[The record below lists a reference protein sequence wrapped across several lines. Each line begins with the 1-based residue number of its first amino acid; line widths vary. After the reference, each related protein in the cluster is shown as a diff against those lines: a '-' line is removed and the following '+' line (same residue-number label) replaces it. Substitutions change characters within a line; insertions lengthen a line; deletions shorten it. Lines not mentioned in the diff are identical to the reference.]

1 MSRTEMMASP
11 SPEASVLPPAETR
24 PSRRRLGWLD
34 VVRGIAILAMA
45 SYHFSWDLEYF
56 GYLAPDTV
64 GTGLFKYYARG
75 IASSFLLLA
84 GFSLVLGHFPRFRRR
99 PFQIRFGK
107 IAAAAAVI
115 SIATWFAFPSGF
127 IFFGILH
134 AIAAASLIGLLFLR
148 LPVAVTLVAAVAA
161 FVAPLYFRSAF
172 FDMPALWWVGLSE
185 TLPRSN
191 DYVPLLPWLAPYLTG
206 IALGRIALASGWLD
220 RTAPSERQPNRLSR
234 ALAFAGRHSLPIYLI
249 HQPLLFSLVAL
260 FAMVHPAPRPDPRPA
275 FQSSCMATCAGD
287 QTQTFCT
294 RFCGCTLD
302 RLVEQNLLDPLD
314 RGQIDGR
321 SDSRISEI
329 AGQCT
334 MKAQE

>member
-1 MSRTEMMASP
+1 MSLNNSNAPSSP
-11 SPEASVLPPAETR
+11 DTAGGVPEDSR
-24 PSRRRLGWLD
+24 PVRRRLGWLD

-56 GYLAPDTV
+56 GYLAPGTV
-64 GTGLFKYYARG
+64 GIGLFKYYARG

-99 PFQIRFGK
+99 PFLIRFAK
-107 IAAAAAVI
+107 VAAAAAVI
-115 SIATWFAFPSGF
+115 SIATWFAFPTGF

-148 LPVAVTLVAAVAA
+148 LPVAVTLLVALAA
-161 FVAPLYFRSAF
+161 FLAPFYLRSAV
-172 FDMPALWWVGLSE
+172 FDLPSLWWVGLSE

-191 DYVPLLPWLAPYLTG
+191 DYVPLLPWLAPFLTG
-206 IALGRIALASGWLD
+206 IALGRIALTKGWLD
-220 RTAPSERQPNRLSR
+220 TASAPERPAGSIKRG
-234 ALAFAGRHSLPIYLI
+234 LAFAGRHSLPIYLI

-260 FAMVHPAPRPDPRPA
+260 FAMIHPAARPDPRPA
-275 FQSSCMATCAGD
+275 FQSSCMATCTGD
-287 QTQTFCT
+287 QTQAFCA

-314 RGQIDGR
+314 QGQIDVQT
-321 SDSRISEI
+321 DSRISEI

>member
-1 MSRTEMMASP
+1 MSQTELASP
-11 SPEASVLPPAETR
+11 PSLEASGPPPAETR
-24 PSRRRLGWLD
+24 RRRLGWLD

-56 GYLAPDTV
+56 GYLAPATV
-64 GTGLFKYYARG
+64 STGLFKYYARG

-84 GFSLVLGHFPRFRRR
+84 GFSLVLGHVPRFRRR
-99 PFQIRFGK
+99 AFLIRFAK

-134 AIAAASLIGLLFLR
+134 SIAAASLIGLLFLR
-148 LPVAVTLVAAVAA
+148 LPVVVTLAAAAAA
-161 FVAPLYFRSAF
+161 FVAPLYLRSAF
-172 FDMPALWWVGLSE
+172 FDTPALWWVGLSE

-191 DYVPLLPWLAPYLTG
+191 DYVPLLPWLAPFLTG
-206 IALGRIALASGWLD
+206 IALGRIALATEWLD
-220 RTAPSERQPNRLSR
+220 RTAPSDSRPNTIARG
-234 ALAFAGRHSLPIYLI
+234 LAFAGRHSLPIYLI

-260 FAMVHPAPRPDPRPA
+260 FAMVYPAPRPDPRPA
-275 FQSSCMATCAGD
+275 FQSSCLATCTGD
-287 QTQTFCT
+287 QTEAFCT

-314 RGQIDGR
+314 QGQIDVR
-321 SDSRISEI
+321 TDSRISEI

>member
-1 MSRTEMMASP
+1 MSRTELMSQSSSESSP
-11 SPEASVLPPAETR
+11 SPPMETR
-24 PSRRRLGWLD
+24 PARRRLGWLD

-56 GYLAPDTV
+56 GYLAPGTV

-84 GFSLVLGHFPRFRRR
+84 GFSLVLGHFPRFRGG
-99 PFQIRFGK
+99 PFLIRFGK

-134 AIAAASLIGLLFLR
+134 SIAAASLIGLLFLR

-161 FVAPLYFRSAF
+161 FVAPLYLRSAF
-172 FDMPALWWVGLSE
+172 FDTPALWWVGLSE

-191 DYVPLLPWLAPYLTG
+191 DYVPLLPWLAPFLTG
-206 IALGRIALASGWLD
+206 IALGRIALGSTCLD
-220 RTAPSERQPNRLSR
+220 RAGPSERQPNRLAR
-234 ALAFAGRHSLPIYLI
+234 GLAFAGRHSLPIYLI

-260 FAMVHPAPRPDPRPA
+260 FAMVYPAPRPDPRPA
-275 FQSSCMATCAGD
+275 FQSSCMATCTGD
-287 QTQTFCT
+287 QTQAFCT

-314 RGQIDGR
+314 RGLIDGR
-321 SDSRISEI
+321 TDARVADI

>member
-56 GYLAPDTV
+56 GYLAPGTV

-99 PFQIRFGK
+99 PFLIRFGK

-148 LPVAVTLVAAVAA
+148 LPVAVTLMAAVAA
-161 FVAPLYFRSAF
+161 FLAPLYFRSAF

-206 IALGRIALASGWLD
+206 IALGRIVLASGWLD
-220 RTAPSERQPNRLSR
+220 RSAPSQRQPSRLSR
-234 ALAFAGRHSLPIYLI
+234 VLAFAGRHSLPIYLI

-275 FQSSCMATCAGD
+275 FQSSCMATCTGD

-302 RLVEQNLLDPLD
+302 KLVEQNLLDPLD

-321 SDSRISEI
+321 TDSRISEI

>member
-56 GYLAPDTV
+56 GYLAPGTV

-99 PFQIRFGK
+99 PFLIRFGK

-161 FVAPLYFRSAF
+161 FLAPLYFRSAF

-220 RTAPSERQPNRLSR
+220 RTAAAERQPNRLSR
-234 ALAFAGRHSLPIYLI
+234 VLAFAGRHSLPIYLI

-275 FQSSCMATCAGD
+275 FQSSCMATCTGD

-321 SDSRISEI
+321 TDSRISEI